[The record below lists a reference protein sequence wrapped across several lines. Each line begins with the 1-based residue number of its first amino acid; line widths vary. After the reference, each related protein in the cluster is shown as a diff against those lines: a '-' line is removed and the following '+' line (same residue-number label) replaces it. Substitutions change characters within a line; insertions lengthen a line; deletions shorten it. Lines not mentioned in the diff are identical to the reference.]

1 MGNCLDYIVIPD
13 LPNDECQG
21 ERIKTSCVYS
31 PVSYTLLD
39 VPANSSLDI
48 ILNAFVVA
56 LNAQNTR
63 LNAQD
68 LLIADLE
75 SRIETLEAV

>member
-1 MGNCLDYIVIPD
+1 MDCHQYTVIPT
-13 LPNDECQG
+13 LPSDPCNG
-21 ERIKTSCVYS
+21 ERGNIKCIYS
-31 PVSYTLLD
+31 EDAFTLLEI
-39 VPANSSLDI
+39 PANSSLDT

-56 LNAQNTR
+56 LNAQNIR

-75 SRIETLEAV
+75 ARILVLEGA

>member
-1 MGNCLDYIVIPD
+1 MADCIGYINPVQIEDFCNGKRYDTRCVFSPD
-13 LPNDECQG
+13 
-21 ERIKTSCVYS
+21 SFS
-31 PVSYTLLD
+31 LLD
-39 VPANSSLDI
+39 VPANSSLDT

-63 LNAQD
+63 LNAQE

-75 SRIETLEAV
+75 ARVEILEAV